1 MLEVLIGFA
10 IALTIG
16 LSGVGGGT
24 IMAPVLILA
33 LGVRPEIAVGTAL
46 LFSVFAKIPA
56 GLVYLRRGNVSF
68 AVLRQMLVGGL
79 PAVIAGTLLLGSLKN
94 EKNLILFWVGI
105 TVILCTLINLIL
117 TLWKNARPRRFGP
130 AVLSG
135 IAAFIGLEVGFSSA
149 GAGAL
154 GTLLLVSG
162 TKLAPAA
169 VVGTDIWFGL
179 ALSLIGGGLHAAMG
193 QMDLGLLAKLA
204 AGGLVGSWV
213 GAYLASHVPRKPFKL
228 GLLLWLMFIGSNLVL
243 KGIR

>member
-1 MLEVLIGFA
+1 MLEVLIGFG

-24 IMAPVLILA
+24 ITAPVLILA
-33 LGVRPEIAVGTAL
+33 LGLRPEIAVGTAL
-46 LFSVFAKIPA
+46 LFSIFAKIPA

-68 AVLRQMLVGGL
+68 PTLRQMLVGGL
-79 PAVIAGTLLLGSLKN
+79 PAVIAGTLLLGSLKDQ
-94 EKNLILFWVGI
+94 KNLILFWVGI
-105 TVILCTLINLIL
+105 TVLLCTLINLIL
-117 TLWKNARPRRFGP
+117 TLWTNAKPGRFGCGVV
-130 AVLSG
+130 ALVSG
-135 IAAFIGLEVGFSSA
+135 FIGLEVGFSSA

-162 TKLAPAA
+162 TQLAPAA

-179 ALSLIGGGLHAAMG
+179 ALSLVGGGLHAALG
-193 QMDLGLLAKLA
+193 QMDLALLVKLA
-204 AGGLVGSWV
+204 AGGLVGSWA
-213 GAYLASHVPRKPFKL
+213 GAFLASHVPRKPFKL